1 MSIDLQF
8 DGTTACLGRDGWCQ
22 LGFAELFIMQP
33 YGEVV
38 IQFKD
43 RTEMGRVQAMLHV
56 YNPEELRTLIC
67 GLSKAYTQLLTPKE
81 APCPAPCTAP
91 TAPQPS
97 R

>member
-8 DGTTACLGRDGWCQ
+8 DGTTACLGRDGWYQ
-22 LGFAELFIMQP
+22 LGFAELFVMQP

-38 IQFKD
+38 VQFKD

-67 GLSKAYTQLLTPKE
+67 GLAKALYHMTTTTEETP
-81 APCPAPCTAP
+81 
-91 TAPQPS
+91 
-97 R
+97 